1 MVEVTFQF
9 KDKYT
14 RGDWRTQSCVCDS
27 VEECKEMYGLGYD
40 CEYRILN
47 VEEVEKEQ
55 KKKKRLLAWEF
66 FSS

>member
-47 VEEVEKEQ
+47 VEEVEKE
-55 KKKKRLLAWEF
+55 
-66 FSS
+66 